1 MSKKIKIQSAELAE
15 MQFVASEKT
24 REVITAY
31 VAEVEGGVDEKFSL
45 AKILPPTGFE
55 FADLVLLNQ
64 LLLDFH
70 CEEIPVSIAV
80 QRNLRR
86 TLKRAGG
93 LKHMFPNEGMPS
105 EQLPW
110 AIEFMARSD
119 FVQMMLGLYEDIVE
133 RMGKKAV
140 ATLGAH
146 KLAFP
151 LEGWGR
157 ELWEAIS
164 YEYNS
169 KPQEGLQIASLFY
182 DQLLL
187 RPVSKRVVP
196 SDMRFRKC
204 GLSLTHIN
212 KDNTFNIDELMVMRA
227 AIVNRLSDPCLY
239 STVEASLGSARSLA
253 GRKAKTLANA
263 RTVKLPNGEVLNWEE
278 QLVSYLERMRRD
290 YPWYWT
296 RLPNAKSE
304 VWIPLSWEPMK
315 KKK

>member
-1 MSKKIKIQSAELAE
+1 
-15 MQFVASEKT
+15 
-24 REVITAY
+24 
-31 VAEVEGGVDEKFSL
+31 
-45 AKILPPTGFE
+45 
-55 FADLVLLNQ
+55 
-64 LLLDFH
+64 
-70 CEEIPVSIAV
+70 
-80 QRNLRR
+80 
-86 TLKRAGG
+86 
-93 LKHMFPNEGMPS
+93 
-105 EQLPW
+105 
-110 AIEFMARSD
+110 
-119 FVQMMLGLYEDIVE
+119 
-133 RMGKKAV
+133 
-140 ATLGAH
+140 
-146 KLAFP
+146 
-151 LEGWGR
+151 
-157 ELWEAIS
+157 
-164 YEYNS
+164 
-169 KPQEGLQIASLFY
+169 
-182 DQLLL
+182 
-187 RPVSKRVVP
+187 
-196 SDMRFRKC
+196 MRFRKG